1 MRIARTGVA
10 AGLLLVG
17 ACGDPTA
24 PGFDGAPAVIE
35 ALPRALTGSERA
47 VIEASNAFSMS
58 LLREVDARDPAANV
72 FLSGLSASMAL
83 GMTMNGAAGATWNAM
98 RQTLRFG
105 DLSEEEIDASYRD
118 LIALLL
124 TLDPRVVIGIAN
136 ATFADDAFA
145 VRQDFLDRLREFFD
159 AEAGTLDFQD
169 PSSIDVVNAWAA
181 EKTHDRIKEI
191 LKSWPPDAVLALLNA
206 LYFKGDWTEK
216 FDRGE
221 TAPRTFELSS
231 GETVQVEAM
240 RSEEALLR
248 VGHDAETGA
257 TVGELP
263 YGGRAFVMDVV
274 LPPEGTSLDVFLEG
288 ADGAAWNRWTQALP
302 GDFST
307 GVVQLPKIELEYERV
322 LNGELIAMGMAVA
335 FGEGDVA
342 PDFSRIGPGDL
353 AIGLVKQ
360 KTYLRV
366 DEEGTEA
373 AAVTVVV
380 VNQIVSVP
388 ATPALIVDRPYLF
401 AIRERLSGTVLF
413 LGVVRDP
420 RGQG

>member
-1 MRIARTGVA
+1 MRIPRTGVA
-10 AGLLLVG
+10 AGLLLVA
-17 ACGDPTA
+17 ACGDPAA
-24 PGFDGAPAVIE
+24 PAPDSAPAVIE
-35 ALPRALTGSERA
+35 ELPRALSGSELA
-47 VIEASNAFSMS
+47 VIDASNAFSID
-58 LLREVDARDPAANV
+58 LLREVDARDDAANV

-83 GMTMNGAAGATWNAM
+83 GMTMNGAGGATWDAM
-98 RQTLRFG
+98 RATLRFG
-105 DLSEEEIDASYRD
+105 DLSEEEINASYRD

-124 TLDPRVVIGIAN
+124 TLDPRVEIGIAN
-136 ATFADDAFA
+136 ATFADDEFP
-145 VRQDFLDRLREFFD
+145 VRQEFLDRLRTYFD

-169 PSSIDVVNAWAA
+169 PSSVDVVNAWAA
-181 EKTHDRIKEI
+181 EKTHDRITEI
-191 LKSWPPDAVLALLNA
+191 LESWPDGAVLALLNA

-216 FDRGE
+216 FDEGS
-221 TAPRTFELSS
+221 TALRPFELAS
-231 GETVQVEAM
+231 GETVQVETM

-248 VGHDAETGA
+248 VGRDHETGA

-274 LPPEGTSLDVFLEG
+274 LPPEGTSLDAFLET
-288 ADGAAWNRWTQALP
+288 ADADAWDRWMQALP
-302 GDFST
+302 GEFST

-322 LNGELIAMGMAVA
+322 LNDELIDMGMAIA
-335 FGEGDVA
+335 FGEGDTP

-353 AIGLVKQ
+353 YISLVKQ
-360 KTYLRV
+360 KTYVRV
-366 DEEGTEA
+366 DEVGTEA

-380 VNQIVSVP
+380 VSVTSAP
-388 ATPALIVDRPYLF
+388 QTPTLVVDRPYLF

>member
-1 MRIARTGVA
+1 LRIARTGVA
-10 AGLLLVG
+10 AGFLLVG
-17 ACGDPTA
+17 AYGDPTA
-24 PGFDGAPAVIE
+24 PAPDAAPAVIE
-35 ALPRALTGSERA
+35 ELPRALSGSERA
-47 VIEASNAFSMS
+47 LIEASNAFSMD
-58 LLREVDARDPAANV
+58 LLREVDTRDTAANV

-83 GMTMNGAAGATWNAM
+83 GMTLNGAAGATWDAM
-98 RQTLRFG
+98 RATLRFD
-105 DLSEEEIDASYRD
+105 DLSEEEINASYRD

-124 TLDPRVVIGIAN
+124 TLDPQVVIGIAN

-145 VRQDFLDRLREFFD
+145 VRQEFLDRLRDYFD

-169 PSSIDVVNAWAA
+169 PSSLEVVNGWAA
-181 EKTHDRIKEI
+181 EKTHDRIERI
-191 LKSWPPDAVLALLNA
+191 LESWPDGAVLALLNA

-216 FDRGE
+216 FDGGR
-221 TAPRTFELSS
+221 TASRPFELSS
-231 GETVQVEAM
+231 GETVQVETM

-274 LPPEGTSLDVFLEG
+274 LPPEGTSLDAFIES
-288 ADGAAWNRWTQALP
+288 ADPDAWDRWMETLP

-307 GVVQLPKIELEYERV
+307 GIVQLQKIELEYERV
-322 LNGELIAMGMAVA
+322 LNDELIDMGMAIA
-335 FGEGDVA
+335 FGRADIP
-342 PDFSRIGPGDL
+342 PDLSRIGPGDL
-353 AIGLVKQ
+353 AISLVKQ
-360 KTYLRV
+360 KTYVRV

-380 VNQIVSVP
+380 VSQTV
-388 ATPALIVDRPYLF
+388 AAQTPALVVDRPYLF

-413 LGVVRDP
+413 IGVVRDP
-420 RGQG
+420 RG

>member
-10 AGLLLVG
+10 ACLLLVG

-24 PGFDGAPAVIE
+24 PAHDAAPAVID
-35 ALPRALTGSERA
+35 ALPRALSDSER
-47 VIEASNAFSMS
+47 VLIDASNAFSMD
-58 LLREVDARDPAANV
+58 LLRQVDTRDTAANV

-83 GMTMNGAAGATWNAM
+83 GMTMNGAAGATWDAM
-98 RQTLRFG
+98 RATLRFD
-105 DLSEEEIDASYRD
+105 DLSEEEINASYRD

-124 TLDPRVVIGIAN
+124 TLDPQVVIGIAN

-145 VRQDFLDRLREFFD
+145 VRQDFLDRLREYFD

-169 PSSIDVVNAWAA
+169 PSSLDVVNEWAA
-181 EKTHDRIKEI
+181 EKTHDRITKI
-191 LKSWPPDAVLALLNA
+191 LESWPPGAVLALLNA

-216 FDRGE
+216 FDRGR
-221 TAPRTFELSS
+221 TAPRPFELSS
-231 GETVQVEAM
+231 GETVQVETM

-248 VGHDAETGA
+248 VGRDPETGA

-274 LPPEGTSLDVFLEG
+274 LPPEGTSLDAFLQS
-288 ADGAAWNRWTQALP
+288 ADADAWNRWMGALR
-302 GDFST
+302 GDFSE
-307 GVVQLPKIELEYERV
+307 GIVQLPKIELEYERV
-322 LNGELIAMGMAVA
+322 LNDELIDMGMAIA
-335 FGEGDVA
+335 FGRGDIP
-342 PDFSRIGPGDL
+342 PDLSRIGPGDL
-353 AIGLVKQ
+353 AISLVKQ
-360 KTYLRV
+360 KTYVRV

-380 VNQIVSVP
+380 INQTSAP
-388 ATPALIVDRPYLF
+388 QTPALIVDRPYLF

-420 RGQG
+420 RGQP

>member
-24 PGFDGAPAVIE
+24 PALDGAPTVIE
-35 ALPRALTGSERA
+35 ELPRALSGTERA
-47 VIEASNAFSMS
+47 VIDASNAFSMD
-58 LLREVDARDPAANV
+58 LLREVDTRDTAANV

-83 GMTMNGAAGATWNAM
+83 GMTMNGAAGATWDAM
-98 RQTLRFG
+98 RTTLRFD

-124 TLDPRVVIGIAN
+124 TLDPQVMIGIAN

-169 PSSIDVVNAWAA
+169 PSSVDVVNEWAA
-181 EKTHDRIKEI
+181 EKTHDRIEKI
-191 LKSWPPDAVLALLNA
+191 LESWPDGAVLALLNA

-216 FDRGE
+216 FDRGR
-221 TAPRTFELSS
+221 TAPRPFELPS
-231 GETVQVEAM
+231 GETVQVETM

-248 VGHDAETGA
+248 VGRDPQTGA

-274 LPPEGTSLDVFLEG
+274 LPPAGTSLDAFLES
-288 ADGAAWNRWTQALP
+288 ADADAWNRWMQVLP

-307 GVVQLPKIELEYERV
+307 GIVQLPKIELEYERV
-322 LNGELIAMGMAVA
+322 LNDELIDMGMAVA
-335 FGEGDVA
+335 FGGGDVPA
-342 PDFSRIGPGDL
+342 DFSRIGPGGL
-353 AIGLVKQ
+353 SISLVKQ
-360 KTYLRV
+360 KSYVRV

-380 VNQIVSVP
+380 VGVISMP
-388 ATPALIVDRPYLF
+388 ATPALVVDRPYLF

-420 RGQG
+420 RGEG

>member
-10 AGLLLVG
+10 ACLLLVG

-24 PGFDGAPAVIE
+24 PAHDAAPAVID
-35 ALPRALTGSERA
+35 ALPRALSDSER
-47 VIEASNAFSMS
+47 VLIDASNAFSMD
-58 LLREVDARDPAANV
+58 LLREVDTRDTAANV

-83 GMTMNGAAGATWNAM
+83 GMTMNGAAGATWDAM
-98 RQTLRFG
+98 RATLRFD
-105 DLSEEEIDASYRD
+105 DLSEEEINASYRD

-124 TLDPRVVIGIAN
+124 TLDPQVVIGIAN

-145 VRQDFLDRLREFFD
+145 VRQDFLDRLREYFD

-169 PSSIDVVNAWAA
+169 PSSLDVVNAWAA
-181 EKTHDRIKEI
+181 EKTHDRIEKI
-191 LKSWPPDAVLALLNA
+191 LESWPDFAVLALLNA

-216 FDRGE
+216 FDRGR
-221 TAPRTFELSS
+221 TAPRPFELSS
-231 GETVQVEAM
+231 GETVQVETM

-248 VGHDAETGA
+248 VGRDPETGA

-274 LPPEGTSLDVFLEG
+274 LPPEGTSLDAFLQS
-288 ADGAAWNRWTQALP
+288 ADADAWNRWMGALR
-302 GDFST
+302 GDFSE
-307 GVVQLPKIELEYERV
+307 GIVQLPKIELEYERV
-322 LNGELIAMGMAVA
+322 LNDELIDMGMAIA
-335 FGEGDVA
+335 FGRGDIP
-342 PDFSRIGPGDL
+342 PDLSRIGPGDL
-353 AIGLVKQ
+353 AISLVKQ
-360 KTYLRV
+360 KTYVRV

-380 VNQIVSVP
+380 INQTSAP
-388 ATPALIVDRPYLF
+388 QTPALIVDRPYLF

-420 RGQG
+420 RGQA